1 MKNTIKLAALSIC
14 LFGSGMQVG
23 ANAQAGDRVPQSY
36 EQPRPQIATP
46 AQVQTQAQIKA
57 QKHTQAYAKAASYG
71 RPQPSQYAQLSQRGP
86 QRSEQSNYELQSDRL
101 AQMVE
106 LPGVPQYT
114 GRMTFITGTRFPN
127 AKGGASLTL
136 ELKALETADQ
146 VKDWYA
152 AALQQ
157 SGWKLDNA
165 MSNAHTVAAWQNKKL
180 IQVITRPVGKM
191 RYSCDVVIRYKY
203 DS

>member
-1 MKNTIKLAALSIC
+1 MKNKITLAALSVC
-14 LFGSGMQVG
+14 VFSAGMQ
-23 ANAQAGDRVPQSY
+23 ASALAQAGNQVPQSY
-36 EQPRPQIATP
+36 AQQPAQVSTP
-46 AQVQTQAQIKA
+46 AQVQSQAQIKA
-57 QKHTQAYAKAASYG
+57 QKHTASYAKAATYG
-71 RPQPSQYAQLSQRGP
+71 QPQVP
-86 QRSEQSNYELQSDRL
+86 QKGVVRSEESRYELQSDRL
-101 AQMVE
+101 AQMVD

-152 AALQQ
+152 AALQG
-157 SGWKLDNA
+157 SGWKLDSA
-165 MSNAHTVAAWQNKKL
+165 MSNAHTVAAWQNKKM

-191 RYSCDVVIRYKY
+191 RYSCDVIIRYKY

>member
-1 MKNTIKLAALSIC
+1 MTKIKFATLSVGVLSVMMPVAA
-14 LFGSGMQVG
+14 G
-23 ANAQAGDRVPQSY
+23 AQAGDQAPQSY
-36 EQPRPQIATP
+36 AQPRPQIATP

-71 RPQPSQYAQLSQRGP
+71 RPMVPQSSLKGP
-86 QRSEQSNYELQSDRL
+86 QRTEQSHYELQSDRL

-146 VKDWYA
+146 VKDWYS
-152 AALQQ
+152 AALHQ

-165 MSNAHTVAAWQNKKL
+165 MSNANTVAAWQNRKM

-191 RYSCDVVIRYKY
+191 RYSCDVIIRYKY

>member
-1 MKNTIKLAALSIC
+1 
-14 LFGSGMQVG
+14 
-23 ANAQAGDRVPQSY
+23 
-36 EQPRPQIATP
+36 
-46 AQVQTQAQIKA
+46 
-57 QKHTQAYAKAASYG
+57 
-71 RPQPSQYAQLSQRGP
+71 
-86 QRSEQSNYELQSDRL
+86 
-101 AQMVE
+101 MVD

-114 GRMTFITGTRFPN
+114 GRMTFITGTRFPY

-146 VKDWYA
+146 VKDWYS

-157 SGWKLDNA
+157 SGWKLDSA
-165 MSNAHTVAAWQNKKL
+165 MSNANTVAAWQNKKL

-191 RYSCDVVIRYKY
+191 RHSCDVVIRYKY

>member
-1 MKNTIKLAALSIC
+1 MKNNISFVALSIC
-14 LFGSGMQVG
+14 FLSASMQH
-23 ANAQAGDRVPQSY
+23 AAHAQAGTQIPQSY
-36 EQPRPQIATP
+36 EQPRPQVVTP
-46 AQVQTQAQIKA
+46 QQVHAQAQAKA
-57 QKHTQAYAKAASYG
+57 QKHTASYAKAATYG
-71 RPQPSQYAQLSQRGP
+71 RPQIPQSSLKGP

-101 AQMVE
+101 AQMVD

-114 GRMTFITGTRFPN
+114 GRMTFITGTRFPY

-146 VKDWYA
+146 VKDWYS

-157 SGWKLDNA
+157 SGWKLDSA
-165 MSNAHTVAAWQNKKL
+165 MSNANTVAAWQNKKL

-191 RYSCDVVIRYKY
+191 RHSCDVVIRYKY